1 MNPIDKEPLSV
12 KYKEKLKEE
21 VQQIQEGLTEA
32 ERALSALQSDLKELY
47 IQIEQ
52 ALPEAAEMESPPNAE
67 PLEALPTQMSE
78 KKETGAEAED
88 PTKKESPPAE
98 ELTKEAK
105 EKLFYAVRGLLA
117 EKARA
122 GHREQVRSLVLS
134 HGGTQLSDYK
144 DKPSILMTLQKEV
157 EGL

>member
-12 KYKEKLKEE
+12 KYKEKLRQSF
-21 VQQIQEGLTEA
+21 QQIQEGLTKA
-32 ERALSALQSDLKELY
+32 EDSLSALQSDLEELY
-47 IQIEQ
+47 IQMEQ
-52 ALPEAAEMESPPNAE
+52 ALPEATQMECPPNAE
-67 PLEALPTQMSE
+67 SSETLSSQISE
-78 KKETGAEAED
+78 KKESGAETED
-88 PTKKESPPAE
+88 PTEKEEPPAE

-144 DKPSILMTLQKEV
+144 DKPSVLMALQKEV